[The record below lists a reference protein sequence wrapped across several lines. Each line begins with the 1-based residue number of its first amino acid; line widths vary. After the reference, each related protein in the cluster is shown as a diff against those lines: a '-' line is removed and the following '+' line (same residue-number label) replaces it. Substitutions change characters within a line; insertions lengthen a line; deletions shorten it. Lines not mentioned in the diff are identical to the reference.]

1 MVQTNGDLPDVI
13 HDLWTVRRRC
23 ASVAEAGGVTVRQH
37 LILSEISTYLGPKIR
52 ELQEASR

>member
-1 MVQTNGDLPDVI
+1 MNGDIPDLI
-13 HDLWTVRRRC
+13 RDLWTVRRRC